1 MARVSYISRIR
12 SRAVELEASIK
23 EMERELQELRIAE
36 RVIGRLGSEDDEDD
50 ASPPKLPK
58 PRTVSDL
65 IADVLTVYGA
75 LESRDILD
83 RVRERQETT
92 FNTISTTLSRMKDQG
107 LVALDGKN
115 WRLAFDGGL
124 TESPAVEPA
133 PNSDPLGLHE

>member
-36 RVIGRLGSEDDEDD
+36 RVLGRMGSEDDEDD
-50 ASPPKLPK
+50 ASQPKAAKPK
-58 PRTVSDL
+58 TVSEL
-65 IADVLTVYGA
+65 IAEVLTVYGA
-75 LESRDILD
+75 LESREILD
-83 RVRERQETT
+83 RVLERQETT
-92 FNTISTTLSRMKDQG
+92 FNTVSTTLSRMKDQG

-124 TESPAVEPA
+124 NDKAEPSA
-133 PNSDPLGLHE
+133 NQTGSNPQPE